1 MKLVQDKDNP
11 GLIGIIESPDDVINV
26 KKMIDNLNKDL
37 IDSGFE
43 QYQYEY
49 IRRGNKIF
57 IERT

>member
-1 MKLVQDKDNP
+1 MRLMKDKDNS
-11 GLIGIIESPDDVINV
+11 GLIGIIESPDDVTNV
-26 KKMIDNLNKDL
+26 KKMIDNLNQDL

>member
-1 MKLVQDKDNP
+1 MRLVEDKDNP
-11 GLIGIIESPDDVINV
+11 GLVGIIESPEDINDV

>member
-1 MKLVQDKDNP
+1 MRLMKDKDNP

-26 KKMIDNLNKDL
+26 KKMVDNLNQDL

>member
-1 MKLVQDKDNP
+1 MRLMKDKNNP
-11 GLIGIIESPDDVINV
+11 GLIGIIESPDDVTNV
-26 KKMIDNLNKDL
+26 KKMIDNLNQDL

>member
-1 MKLVQDKDNP
+1 MRLMKDKDNP
-11 GLIGIIESPDDVINV
+11 GLIGIIESADDVTNV
-26 KKMIDNLNKDL
+26 KKMIDNLNQDL

>member
-1 MKLVQDKDNP
+1 MKDKNNP
-11 GLIGIIESPDDVINV
+11 GLIGIIESPDDVTNV
-26 KKMIDNLNKDL
+26 KKMIDNLNQDL

>member
-1 MKLVQDKDNP
+1 MRLMKDKDNP
-11 GLIGIIESPDDVINV
+11 GLIGIIESPDDVTDV
-26 KKMIDNLNKDL
+26 KRMIDNLNQDL

>member
-1 MKLVQDKDNP
+1 MRLMKDKDNP
-11 GLIGIIESPDDVINV
+11 GLIGIIESPDDVTDV
-26 KKMIDNLNKDL
+26 KKMIDNLNQDL